1 MTNIVWQTQP
11 KIDEKYLTF
20 YRPVWPVAY
29 FKAADY
35 GFIAAELHAPYKYDK
50 KYEHEKDV
58 GFDIK
63 IIVTIPDVGPFRFRT
78 LKKRARSIEEA
89 KQLISDFYD
98 AHPEFISHHYKMQ
111 NLNDLE
117 EIS

>member
-1 MTNIVWQTQP
+1 MANIVWKTQP
-11 KIDEKYLTF
+11 ESPTKHLRF
-20 YRPVWPVAY
+20 YQPCWPIAY
-29 FKAADY
+29 FRGDGY
-35 GFIAAELHAPYKYDK
+35 GFIAAELHAPYEYDE
-50 KYEHEKDV
+50 KYEHKKDV
-58 GFDIK
+58 GFDIE

-117 EIS
+117 ELN